1 MKNKKESKKIISLI
15 TNCMLE
21 KKAREIKII
30 YVDKLT
36 SLTDVFI
43 TCTSDSDPQTKAIS
57 NHIKDILNEKG
68 IKAWHTEGYENLNW
82 VLIDYVD
89 IVINIFNQE
98 SRKYYDIERLWAD
111 AKIELIEESFD
122 KNEK

>member
-1 MKNKKESKKIISLI
+1 
-15 TNCMLE
+15 MLE

-57 NHIKDILNEKG
+57 NHIKDTLTEKG
-68 IKAWHTEGYENLNW
+68 IKSWHTEGYQNLNW
-82 VLIDYVD
+82 VLIDYVN
-89 IVINIFNQE
+89 IVVNIFNQKA
-98 SRKYYDIERLWAD
+98 RKYYDIERLWAD
-111 AKIELIEESFD
+111 AKIELIKESFD